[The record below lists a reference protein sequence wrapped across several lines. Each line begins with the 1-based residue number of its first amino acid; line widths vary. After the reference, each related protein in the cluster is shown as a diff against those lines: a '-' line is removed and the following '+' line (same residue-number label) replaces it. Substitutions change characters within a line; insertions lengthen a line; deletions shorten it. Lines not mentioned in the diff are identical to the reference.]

1 MYCNFTAHKP
11 LVYGSSCSQQMAYL
25 TKEDQ
30 GLEAGEEA
38 YFFNNERSDIT
49 LLQAVNII
57 DENKGS
63 HSNSQ
68 SKFYMMNLSPSP
80 RELAHIEG
88 LVNETL
94 EHRAFSS
101 DADQAVAKDITM
113 RIYLQEYVNNAMEV
127 YAQNFERDLTI
138 DDLVYTAKI
147 EKNRTYKDFERDVKH
162 NNAIDKLIR
171 DNPIEKD
178 KIQAQYKRDSQ
189 GIIIRKG
196 MQKEGLNYHAHVIV
210 SRYEKKGTQREKR
223 SLSPMSKG
231 KQSKGL
237 NNSKVGFNRDAYNE
251 KLQQN
256 FDVLYN
262 YERPIF
268 ERYAHQKQQYKQK
281 ALADDI
287 SSKMKYQVQ
296 ASVKSLLKE
305 QGILPKEIPI
315 SLSQM
320 QSKALGGLDK
330 QLHLRDI
337 KTLIQNPKQF
347 AIQKTIAVAKI
358 ASRGLDLGM

>member
-101 DADQAVAKDITM
+101 DADQAIAKDITM
-113 RIYLQEYVNNAMEV
+113 RIYLQEYVNQAMEV
-127 YAQNFERDLTI
+127 YAHN
-138 DDLVYTAKI
+138 
-147 EKNRTYKDFERDVKH
+147 FERDVKH

-189 GIIIRKG
+189 GTILRKG

-237 NNSKVGFNRDAYNE
+237 NNSKVGFNRDAFNE

-256 FDVLYN
+256 FDTLYN

-268 ERYAHQKQQYKQK
+268 ERYAHQK
-281 ALADDI
+281 
-287 SSKMKYQVQ
+287 
-296 ASVKSLLKE
+296 
-305 QGILPKEIPI
+305 
-315 SLSQM
+315 
-320 QSKALGGLDK
+320 
-330 QLHLRDI
+330 
-337 KTLIQNPKQF
+337 
-347 AIQKTIAVAKI
+347 
-358 ASRGLDLGM
+358 